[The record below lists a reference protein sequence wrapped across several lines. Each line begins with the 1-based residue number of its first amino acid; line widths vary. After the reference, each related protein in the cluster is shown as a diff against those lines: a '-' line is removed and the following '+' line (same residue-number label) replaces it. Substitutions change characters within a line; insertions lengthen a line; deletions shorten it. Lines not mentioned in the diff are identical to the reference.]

1 MTATPG
7 NDFGTAKDIRKKL
20 LWAVLFIVIA
30 AASVWAVFSASK
42 GLSLEDYKNFLR
54 TADLLY
60 LVLAFLSMVGFIFFE
75 GMAVR
80 ALVKAFGYPCSIRQS
95 LVYGASDIYFSA
107 ITPSATGGQPACAYF
122 MVKNGIPLTATS
134 VSLVM
139 NLAMYT
145 LSIIT
150 LAVIS
155 LLFNPAIFTFFRPLG
170 KTLIV
175 IGFGVQLALFD
186 LFLLVL
192 KKDRWVL
199 KAGRAIIRFMSRLHL
214 DRHPDKHLE
223 KLELQIQEYKSF
235 ASIIRSH
242 SKALWRC
249 YLLNL
254 LQRAC
259 QLAVTS
265 FTYLA
270 TIAVPGETAL
280 PLSVCLSRAA
290 SLFGV
295 QSLISIGAT
304 FIPIP
309 GAMGV
314 TDMMMLDGFGAIIDP
329 ERSAA
334 LVLLSRSISFYGC
347 VILSLIIVIVTY
359 IHLSKRKGGQTT

>member
-1 MTATPG
+1 MK
-7 NDFGTAKDIRKKL
+7 NEFGSPKDVRQKL
-20 LWAVLFIVIA
+20 IWAVLFIFIA
-30 AASVWAVFSASK
+30 AGSVWAVFSASK
-42 GLSLEDYKNFLR
+42 GLSLNEYRQFMA
-54 TADLLY
+54 TADPLY
-60 LVLAFLSMVGFIFFE
+60 LILAFCSMFGFIFFE
-75 GMAVR
+75 GLAVR
-80 ALVKAFGYPCSIRQS
+80 ALVKAFGYPVTVRQS
-95 LVYGASDIYFSA
+95 LVYGASDFYFSA

-122 MVKNGIPLTATS
+122 MIKNGIPLTATT

-145 LSIIT
+145 LSIIA
-150 LAVIS
+150 LAIIS
-155 LLFNPAIFTFFRPLG
+155 LVLKPSIFLYFRPLG
-170 KTLIV
+170 KILIV
-175 IGFGVQLALFD
+175 IGFAVQIVLFD

-192 KKDRWVL
+192 RKDQWVL
-199 KAGRAIIRFMSRLHL
+199 SLGRWCIRVLSRIHL
-214 DRHPDKHLE
+214 LRHPEKMQAKLE
-223 KLELQIQEYKSF
+223 KHITEYKSY
-235 ASIIRSH
+235 AAIIRSH
-242 SKALWRC
+242 TRGLGKC
-249 YLLNL
+249 FFYNF

-270 TIAVPGETAL
+270 TIATPGEARL
-280 PLSVCLSRAA
+280 PIAECVSRAS

-309 GAMGV
+309 GAMGI

-347 VILSLIIVIVTY
+347 VILSLIIVIVSY
-359 IHLSKRKGGQTT
+359 IKLHKSNAGGQQA